1 MLIKLLING
10 KLWINKYPST
20 NYLSTSYIILKNIA
34 IVARENVMRWKFNVI
49 KCKKLI
55 FREFIWSLDREFLY
69 GERVFENPIHS
80 GDELWIE
87 FSLFIG

>member
-1 MLIKLLING
+1 
-10 KLWINKYPST
+10 
-20 NYLSTSYIILKNIA
+20 
-34 IVARENVMRWKFNVI
+34 MRWKFNVI

-80 GDELWIE
+80 GEELWIE
-87 FSLFIG
+87 FNLFIG